1 MNKKPL
7 TIDEMAGRINE
18 KTNGT
23 LTPTEA
29 KAILQ
34 QEAQTRVEAC
44 QAEIGKV
51 LDKYQCTIDVAVILR
66 QGQVI
71 PQVQIVAK

>member
-1 MNKKPL
+1 M
-7 TIDEMAGRINE
+7 E
-18 KTNGT
+18 KVKEPTNGT

-34 QEAQTRVEAC
+34 QEAQQRVEAC
-44 QAEIGKV
+44 QAEVQKV
-51 LDKYQCTIDVAVILR
+51 LDKYQCAIDVAILLR
-66 QGQVI
+66 AGQVI